1 MIETPSLY
9 TGYCENLLDHYPCFI
24 LSATKVGRG
33 ELDEENIHIPIACGY
48 TCTKRLRRK

>member
-1 MIETPSLY
+1 MIVTPSLF
-9 TGYCENLLDHYPCFI
+9 TGYGKNLLDHYQCFI
-24 LSATKVGRG
+24 LSATKAGRG